1 MKNNGALKALKDEAL
16 QSIIKLLQDQE
27 GVGIPQ
33 QYIRQTYQGYLLNDL
48 MECYK
53 VVSLEKATK
62 ALEGV
67 SRLEALEYIDSI
79 HEAYYSELLD
89 RDDIMECLRND
100 GRLYIELMECIC
112 TDLYFEKV
120 QHREDYTI
128 RDLITLLKEEE

>member
-1 MKNNGALKALKDEAL
+1 MKNNGALKALKNEVL
-16 QSIIKLLQDQE
+16 QSIIKLLQAKQDQ
-27 GVGIPQ
+27 GL
-33 QYIRQTYQGYLLNDL
+33 QYKRQTYQGYLLGDL
-48 MECYK
+48 IDFYK

-67 SRLEALEYIDSI
+67 SRLEALEYMEGI

-100 GRLYIELMECIC
+100 KRLYMELMECIS
-112 TDLYFEKV
+112 TDVYFEKV